1 MDLGYLLYVQRKVHY
16 VPAVGYS
23 VPPVL
28 LIIVDG
34 KMK

>member
-1 MDLGYLLYVQRKVHY
+1 MDLDYSLKVHY

-28 LIIVDG
+28 LIIVGG